1 MAVLLLACAATLDVV
16 GIFAAPSQLAGAASA
31 PPSFNVRNVRAAGE
45 SAFKSDDEIPGFHF
59 VPHSVHKDRPRFN
72 W

>member
-16 GIFAAPSQLAGAASA
+16 GVFAVPSQLG
-31 PPSFNVRNVRAAGE
+31 GE
-45 SAFKSDDEIPGFHF
+45 SAYKSDDEIPGFHF
-59 VPHSVHKDRPRFN
+59 IPHSVHKDRPRFN